1 MAQVLGPPTPPSQGS
16 RVIWWRAGSRVDIG
30 NQVDELARVVDVQR
44 MPEPRS
50 PAEKIVNHVDELSGT
65 GTRTRAT
72 ACTTPGTARTLQ
84 SQVREARMLVRAAP
98 ERPAVLSFALG
109 DREVV
114 DARDAPAHVAER
126 IELPVLVAVRAE
138 PGPRIVVPFICKAH
152 GDAVVVKRPQ
162 LLDEPVAE

>member
-50 PAEKIVNHVDELSGT
+50 PVEKIVNHVDELSGT
-65 GTRTRAT
+65 CTRTRVT
-72 ACTTPGTARTLQ
+72 ACTTLGIARSLQ
-84 SQVREARMLVRAAP
+84 SQVREARMLVRASHA
-98 ERPAVLSFALG
+98 RPPALSFALG

-138 PGPRIVVPFICKAH
+138 PVPRIVVPFVRKGH
-152 GDAVVVKRPQ
+152 GGAAVGKRPP
-162 LLDEPVAE
+162 L